1 MLKIIFMIVV
11 GLNALFS
18 WELIEVSKDLKTGK
32 IDKNIQKGITGIL
45 IKKLNSD
52 LNPII
57 SYVEA
62 TGENNVKFYS
72 FENLKQESL
81 PTYDLKPEIGDKIR
95 FFENYDRALII
106 AKNFNSYLDI
116 KKSFQQEWVHP
127 DIFAATLSSR
137 GHISPLKRDFIY
149 ICKEHFIGLL
159 YFQIDDEVKIVD
171 CLSMTQIKSQKIT
184 FSKDLTVKVPFY
196 HRLKEIDTNWF
207 GEGSEE
213 FENFNDYYNHLF
225 VK

>member
-1 MLKIIFMIVV
+1 MLKIIFAIIFN
-11 GLNALFS
+11 LNLLFS
-18 WELIEVSKDLKTGK
+18 WELIAVSKDLKTGK

-45 IKKLNSD
+45 IKNLNYD

-57 SYVEA
+57 SYVES

-72 FENLKQESL
+72 FENLQQENL
-81 PTYDLKPEIGDKIR
+81 PTYNLKPEIGDKVR

-116 KKSFQQEWVHP
+116 KKSFNKEWIHP
-127 DIFAATLSSR
+127 DVFAATLSSR

-159 YFQIDDEVKIVD
+159 YFQINDEVKVVD
-171 CLSMTQIKSQKIT
+171 CLSMTQIESKKIK
-184 FSKDLTVKVPFY
+184 FSKDLTIKIPFY
-196 HRLKEIDTNWF
+196 HRLKKIDANWF
-207 GEGSEE
+207 GEGSTK
-213 FENFNDYYNHLF
+213 FENFDSYYNNLL
-225 VK
+225 KK